1 MDSIVKSPTTL
12 AILFGA
18 SAFPDADLPAYA
30 SFGRSVERFKSYL
43 LESLAV
49 QPDNIFNLFDSDA
62 WPGELGDSIEEWMK
76 ARKQACG
83 VSDVF
88 FFYVGHG
95 VVDSGAFRMA
105 SRRTGRGYKV
115 TNSSLSS
122 KTLKDV
128 LYRSA
133 SEANFYVVLDC
144 CYAASA
150 HQDFQDTPS
159 KSPAVLYTAAGAR
172 IEAIA
177 KEDEPYTRFS
187 DALFAALTQGVEGT
201 DEHLSFRQLETTVDD
216 IYRQRHPN
224 EFVKPQLGAPN
235 APLVNVLELP
245 VFPNPGFEEAAL
257 HYEYFTRWIRR
268 RGVPEGLGPLTLEEV
283 KRRKVSTRML
293 REGGRIRKVETVN
306 STGALS
312 ANYYN
317 TALLGGSPDGQ
328 DQECAWEFVY
338 HENGSVA
345 REEVRNAFDRLL
357 YRCEYSV
364 ADETETSARYFLNLS
379 DLVQP
384 RAKSGA
390 AFVRI
395 FRTESGFDQRLE
407 FYDGFEQKQPDNL
420 GSYGR
425 AMELSAAGLE
435 IRAVELDRTGN
446 PSVCNNGY
454 AIAEFTNNPFGN
466 TTSQAYF
473 EAARNPAFHKDG
485 YHKAVI
491 SWSSEGNLSSM
502 AFFGTNENPVLV
514 SGGWTS
520 WRASYDEVGNQ
531 TKQEFFGLDGKPVT
545 TREGYASWIA
555 TYDEQGR
562 TTNFR
567 YFDPMGHPTYCRDGI
582 AQVGYGY
589 DVSGPANEYRYFDLD
604 GTTPA
609 ADRDSISRL
618 TVTFDPQ
625 GNVTNQL
632 NWSADSKL
640 TRNREGIAGYEAKYD
655 SNANQ
660 ILLDFLDVDGN
671 LGPNNSGIAR
681 IRRSYDNRR
690 RTREESYFDTND
702 APVENSDGHHRIT
715 FEYDEVP
722 GRVSTRYFDR
732 DGQPAFLDGYWLSIA
747 QNDDRGMI
755 LSREFRDDTNQPCW
769 NTKGFASEQ
778 RWSDPMSRQLQ
789 QRYFG
794 IDHKPVVT
802 SMGYA
807 GWDRTYDDRGN
818 CARLVYLDQAGN
830 PLSGR
835 PIDTTSFDAC
845 GNYVTKFSNAAG
857 EPTLNSDG
865 VAERRVER
873 DPRGNDRR
881 TTYWGADGKPVKR
894 NEGFA
899 AWEATYDRF
908 DNRVEE
914 RLLEESDSPAAQQNG
929 TSRFTW
935 TYDSRQRKISETYWD
950 AQGNILVIK
959 PENYA
964 GWNAVYDDRG
974 NQIELTYFGA
984 DGKGLVDSQYGY
996 ARLASVY
1003 PDQQGAARR
1012 EWFRANGESLSNL
1025 TVTYRSHGSRTETTP
1040 SGIGGTVIRTFD
1052 RAGHE
1057 TECEYLRADGTRE
1070 LHLEGSLAFSRFE
1083 EDFDRYTR
1091 SIAKRYYDLNNRL
1104 FQSVS
1109 RIYDPAGNLIETSEI
1124 QRESAQNRTSRTQA
1138 LTDGNQVEIY
1148 ITDAEGKA
1156 LADESGRSRWV
1167 ERLDASGHRV
1177 QIEYFDTNGNPALFQ
1192 GHYSSEYEY
1201 DSLGCLNVATYSFP
1215 LDQDSVLN
1223 KRFRFG
1229 PKGSA
1234 HVQFQS
1240 LNRAGDKVQYEAYLI
1255 EYAMRQGD
1263 QDYYLNKVTT
1273 AANPPL
1279 EFRTRQV
1286 CQEIRPDGSYV
1297 VSVFVVPAGA
1307 EVESRGQ
1314 SVCDMT
1320 MTRSGKLIESSVKL
1334 DFSMVPMPAYPVFI
1348 RDTWQMEVPMTLS
1361 NPFTGETER
1370 VTLHYSYLL
1379 RNVFMTND
1387 GYRLAQIEV
1396 QCPKTRVPLG
1406 LAAAYTISASGI
1418 TLFEVDRG
1426 FLFASTVHSETLT
1439 SVGADEY
1446 LAQVSATVQYYD
1458 PQQQGSATEGVSH

>member
-30 SFGRSVERFKSYL
+30 SFGRSVDRFKSYL

-49 QPDNIFNLFDSDA
+49 QPDNIFNMFDSDA
-62 WPGELGDSIEEWMK
+62 WPGELGDSIEEWIK
-76 ARKQACG
+76 ARKEACG

-159 KSPAVLYTAAGAR
+159 KSPAILYTAAGAR

-187 DALFAALTQGVEGT
+187 EALFAALTQGIEGT
-201 DEHLSFRQLETTVDD
+201 DEHLSFRQLEGSVDD

-245 VFPNPGFEEAAL
+245 VFPNPGFEAAAL

-268 RGVPEGLGPLTLEEV
+268 RGVPEGLGPLTSEEV
-283 KRRKVSTRML
+283 KRRKVSTRIL

-306 STGALS
+306 SSGLLA
-312 ANYYN
+312 ANYYSN
-317 TALLGGSPDGQ
+317 ALLGGSPDGQ

-345 REEVRNAFDRLL
+345 REEVRNAFGRLL

-395 FRTESGFDQRLE
+395 FRNESGFDQRLE

-425 AMELSAAGLE
+425 AMELNSTGLE
-435 IRAVELDRTGN
+435 IRTVELDRAGS
-446 PSVCNNGY
+446 PSVCIDGY
-454 AIAEFTNNPFGN
+454 AITEYTSNPLGN

-473 EAARNPAFHKDG
+473 DGTRHPTFHKDG

-491 SWSSEGNLSSM
+491 SWSPQGNWSS
-502 AFFGTNENPVLV
+502 AEFFGTNENPVLV

-520 WRASYDEVGNQ
+520 WNASYDEAGNQ
-531 TKQEFFGLDGKPVT
+531 TKLEFFGLDRKPVT
-545 TREGYASWIA
+545 IREGYAGWDA
-555 TYDEQGR
+555 TYDEHGR
-562 TTNFR
+562 IIGLR
-567 YFDPMGHPTYCRDGI
+567 YFDPQGHPTFCREGF
-582 AQVGYGY
+582 AQVAYGY
-589 DVSGPANEYRYFDLD
+589 DVSGPVNEYRYLDLD

-618 TVTFDPQ
+618 TLAFDQQ
-625 GNVTNQL
+625 GNITKQL
-632 NWSADSKL
+632 NWGTDGKL
-640 TRNREGIAGYEAKYD
+640 TRNQEGIAGYEAKYD
-655 SNANQ
+655 SSGNQ
-660 ILLDFLDVDGN
+660 TLLDYLNVDGN

-681 IRRSYDNRR
+681 TRNCYDNRR
-690 RTREESYFDTND
+690 RITEESYFDASD
-702 APVENSDGHHRIT
+702 APVEISDGHHRIT
-715 FEYDEVP
+715 YDYDEVT
-722 GRVSTRYFDR
+722 GRVKTSYFDR
-732 DGQPAFLDGYWLSIA
+732 DGAPAFLEGYWMAIA
-747 QNDDRGMI
+747 HNDDCGRI
-755 LSREFRDDTNQPCW
+755 LSREFRDSANQPCW
-769 NTKGFASEQ
+769 STKGFASEQ
-778 RWSDPMSRQLQ
+778 RSYDSMSRQLR

-802 SMGYA
+802 SLGYA
-807 GWDRTYDDRGN
+807 GWDGTYDDRGR
-818 CARLVYLDQAGN
+818 CTRLVYLDQAGN
-830 PLSGR
+830 PVVGR
-835 PIDTTSFDAC
+835 PIETTTYDEY
-845 GNYVTKFSNAAG
+845 GNYAVKFTDAAG
-857 EPTLNSDG
+857 KPNLNSDG
-865 VAERRVER
+865 IAERRVER
-873 DPRGNDRR
+873 DPRGNDKR
-881 TTYWGADGKPVKR
+881 TTYWDADGKPVKR

-908 DNRVEE
+908 DNRVEQ
-914 RLLEESDSPAAQQNG
+914 RFLDESDSPATQQNG
-929 TSRFTW
+929 RSRFTW
-935 TYDSRQRKISETYWD
+935 TYDSRRRQTSETYWD
-950 AQGNILVIK
+950 LKGNILVIK
-959 PENYA
+959 PETYA
-964 GWNAVYDDRG
+964 GWNAIYDDRG
-974 NQIELTYFGA
+974 NQIELSYFGA
-984 DGKGLVDSQYGY
+984 DGKSLIDCQYGY

-1003 PDQQGAARR
+1003 LNQQGAVRR

-1025 TVTYRSHGSRTETTP
+1025 TITYQSDGSRMETTP
-1040 SGIGGTVIRTFD
+1040 SALGGSVIRTFD

-1057 TECEYLRADGTRE
+1057 IECEYRRTDGTRE
-1070 LHLEGSLAFSRFE
+1070 LHLEGSLVFSRFE
-1083 EDFDRYTR
+1083 EHFDRYNR
-1091 SIAKRYYDLNNRL
+1091 SVEKRFYDADNKL

-1109 RIYDPAGNLIETSEI
+1109 RIYDPAGNQIETSET
-1124 QRESAQNRTSRTQA
+1124 QYQSAQNRTTRTRA
-1138 LTDGNQVEIY
+1138 LTNGKQVEIC
-1148 ITDAEGKA
+1148 ITDEEGKA

-1167 ERLDASGHRV
+1167 ESQDASSQRV
-1177 QIEYFDTNGNPALFQ
+1177 KLEYFDVNGNPTLFQ
-1192 GHYSSEYEY
+1192 GNYSSEYEY
-1201 DSLGCLNVATYSFP
+1201 DSLGCLNVAAYSFP

-1223 KRFRFG
+1223 KKFRFG
-1229 PKGSA
+1229 PEGSA

-1240 LNRAGDKVQYEAYLI
+1240 LNRAGDNEQHEAYLI

-1263 QDYYLNKVTT
+1263 QLYYLSKVTT
-1273 AANPPL
+1273 AANPSV
-1279 EFRTRQV
+1279 ESRTRQLCREV
-1286 CQEIRPDGSYV
+1286 RPDGSYV
-1297 VSVFVVPAGA
+1297 VAVFVVPSGA
-1307 EVESRGQ
+1307 EVTSQGQ
-1314 SVCDMT
+1314 HFCDMT
-1320 MTRSGKLIESSVKL
+1320 MTRRGKLVEISVKL

-1348 RDTWQMEVPMTLS
+1348 GDTWQMDVPMKLS
-1361 NPFTGETER
+1361 NPFTGEIEDI
-1370 VTLHYSYLL
+1370 TLRYSYLL
-1379 RNVFMTND
+1379 RDVFTTND
-1387 GYRLAQIEV
+1387 GHRLAQIEV

-1418 TLFEVDRG
+1418 TLFEVDKG

-1446 LAQVSATVQYYD
+1446 LAEVNATIQYYD
-1458 PQQQGSATEGVSH
+1458 LKQQGSTTENLGH